1 MQTIFMLLAQF
12 EKPVVPLKEICGEYF
27 GLSHQTA
34 RVRANAGQLPIP
46 AFRTSQKNDYLVH
59 LADLAAYIDQQRE
72 KESRRL
78 AAINPRAVSA
88 QPAR

>member
-1 MQTIFMLLAQF
+1 M
-12 EKPVVPLKEICGEYF
+12 
-27 GLSHQTA
+27 
-34 RVRANAGQLPIP
+34 PIP

-88 QPAR
+88 LSAR